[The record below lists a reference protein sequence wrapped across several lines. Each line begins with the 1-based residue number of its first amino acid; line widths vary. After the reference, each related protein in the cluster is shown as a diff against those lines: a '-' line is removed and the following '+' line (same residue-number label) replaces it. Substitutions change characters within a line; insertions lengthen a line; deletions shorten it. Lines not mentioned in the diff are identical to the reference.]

1 MFSNNEKISVK
12 QLKRLV
18 VIDLFSVTGIIVPKI
33 AASVLGKDG
42 VIGILLAT
50 VYALVFAW
58 ILLIISKEINGSY
71 LQYAKEGGGSLFSV
85 LIAFLYSIK
94 ILFTCVLVVRLFG
107 EVIKATLLEDL
118 DLRIIIL
125 LLLLVS
131 TYMASKGFEVRARVA
146 EIIYFLILIPIL
158 GLLLLGLKNIE
169 ISNLMPLFYT
179 KTDKIVSGSYSVFL
193 LFTLLDLLLF
203 CIPMVRTLNKGKK
216 KSRSVYPY
224 VAGGVLIV
232 SFFNLL
238 VFLTA
243 IGLLGSQE
251 VSNKLWS
258 TITTLQII
266 ELPGNAI
273 QRQDGIIMG
282 IWTFST
288 FTVISGFIYYL
299 SDIGKEIFHVS
310 NRKYLMIPVLLAVF
324 AAAMIP
330 LETEEMF
337 FYYEIYMYNIGIP
350 LSLFLPLLVLFIHKC
365 RDKWKKKQIKHL
377 LLPFILIFS
386 ISAFTGCSDMTEIE
400 DRDFVQAIGVDYIDG
415 SLTVY
420 YILPDLLALT
430 GQSSHDQEKLLVE
443 VSGEN
448 YYEIEESYRLQS
460 SKKMDF
466 SHLKAI
472 IINKEVVENSNV
484 LEDFLHYTK
493 EKSEIS
499 RNTLVFLSSPSIKDL
514 FSLNGNLNGGIGNYL
529 DQMYQVNLLQKGKN
543 KITLS
548 DLILSLDKQS
558 LTTYLPVL
566 NIENEILKVMEI
578 GILSGNKLVYVL
590 DKDKVGY
597 FFIALGY
604 GEKSRVFLNESNTSY
619 TIKIDSIKRK
629 IKFYWQDKKPYL
641 EFYITGKAMLE
652 NKDLNL
658 EEAIL
663 NQHIEEEITFLI
675 EDIIKNN
682 KIDFLNLYAMTSYKN
697 RNMWFQYE
705 ANPSLFLEE
714 LEFDVKVG
722 IKLN

>member
-1 MFSNNEKISVK
+1 
-12 QLKRLV
+12 
-18 VIDLFSVTGIIVPKI
+18 
-33 AASVLGKDG
+33 
-42 VIGILLAT
+42 
-50 VYALVFAW
+50 
-58 ILLIISKEINGSY
+58 
-71 LQYAKEGGGSLFSV
+71 
-85 LIAFLYSIK
+85 
-94 ILFTCVLVVRLFG
+94 
-107 EVIKATLLEDL
+107 
-118 DLRIIIL
+118 
-125 LLLLVS
+125 
-131 TYMASKGFEVRARVA
+131 
-146 EIIYFLILIPIL
+146 
-158 GLLLLGLKNIE
+158 
-169 ISNLMPLFYT
+169 
-179 KTDKIVSGSYSVFL
+179 
-193 LFTLLDLLLF
+193 
-203 CIPMVRTLNKGKK
+203 
-216 KSRSVYPY
+216 
-224 VAGGVLIV
+224 
-232 SFFNLL
+232 
-238 VFLTA
+238 
-243 IGLLGSQE
+243 
-251 VSNKLWS
+251 
-258 TITTLQII
+258 
-266 ELPGNAI
+266 
-273 QRQDGIIMG
+273 
-282 IWTFST
+282 
-288 FTVISGFIYYL
+288 
-299 SDIGKEIFHVS
+299 
-310 NRKYLMIPVLLAVF
+310 
-324 AAAMIP
+324 
-330 LETEEMF
+330 
-337 FYYEIYMYNIGIP
+337 
-350 LSLFLPLLVLFIHKC
+350 
-365 RDKWKKKQIKHL
+365 
-377 LLPFILIFS
+377 
-386 ISAFTGCSDMTEIE
+386 MTEIE

-658 EEAIL
+658 EETIL

-714 LEFDVKVG
+714 LEYDVKVG